1 MMELSNRLPVDF
13 GLISLD
19 QEKAFDRVDHTYLFN
34 TLLGFGFGENFINY
48 VKLLY
53 ADASCLVKVGG
64 GLVRPIKLERGVRQG
79 CAVSGQLFSLAIEPL
94 LGLIRKRVKG
104 VSIQGSPCVSVS
116 AYADD
121 VSVFVSNR
129 VDVQE
134 LEDCLQ
140 TCSAASSAK
149 VNWGKSGALLCGP
162 WSSTEAPRLPG
173 SLLWNKTGLKVLGI
187 HFGSAEAVRKN
198 WECALMQMLEKL
210 AKWTWLLSQ
219 LSYRGRVLIINN
231 LAASTLW
238 HRLAV
243 LNAPPGLL
251 AEIQSRLVAFFWS
264 GQHWLKAAVLYL
276 PTHEGGQGLID
287 LESRVA
293 AFRLKAA
300 QRLLYH
306 SDLCWKESAHALLR
320 MAGRMGLDRH
330 LFLLNADELDL
341 SGLGDFYTS
350 ALKAWRLL
358 EATREE
364 GIRPTAW
371 VWEEPIFHNEM
382 IPLRSVCS
390 TALRRSF
397 LDAGICKLGHLRF
410 LSEVRQALSKQV
422 QEFLELPRG
431 DAAPEFPLLRV
442 TAADG
447 GWQENRGT
455 LLSFSSP
462 SLRLLEDADGKAL
475 YVVCVKVRNLRA
487 LAEVREHCWHDLL
500 RGQSMAGHR
509 WRVLYKLPVP
519 KRSGD
524 LQWRIIH
531 GAIATNQHTAHFV
544 PGMEMTCPFCS
555 EPESVEHLFIQCSRL
570 NILFGT
576 LHRLCLKLDITFT
589 YGLFILGPK
598 YTRSQQARCCLLN
611 FLFGQAKLA
620 IWLTRR
626 NKLRR
631 QGLIDPDVMLK
642 SFIRARVKVDFA
654 YYKEINDLVTFE
666 KMWCV
671 GEALCCVEDGAITM

>member
-1 MMELSNRLPVDF
+1 
-13 GLISLD
+13 
-19 QEKAFDRVDHTYLFN
+19 
-34 TLLGFGFGENFINY
+34 
-48 VKLLY
+48 
-53 ADASCLVKVGG
+53 
-64 GLVRPIKLERGVRQG
+64 
-79 CAVSGQLFSLAIEPL
+79 
-94 LGLIRKRVKG
+94 
-104 VSIQGSPCVSVS
+104 
-116 AYADD
+116 
-121 VSVFVSNR
+121 
-129 VDVQE
+129 
-134 LEDCLQ
+134 
-140 TCSAASSAK
+140 
-149 VNWGKSGALLCGP
+149 
-162 WSSTEAPRLPG
+162 
-173 SLLWNKTGLKVLGI
+173 
-187 HFGSAEAVRKN
+187 
-198 WECALMQMLEKL
+198 
-210 AKWTWLLSQ
+210 
-219 LSYRGRVLIINN
+219 
-231 LAASTLW
+231 
-238 HRLAV
+238 
-243 LNAPPGLL
+243 
-251 AEIQSRLVAFFWS
+251 
-264 GQHWLKAAVLYL
+264 
-276 PTHEGGQGLID
+276 
-287 LESRVA
+287 
-293 AFRLKAA
+293 
-300 QRLLYH
+300 
-306 SDLCWKESAHALLR
+306 
-320 MAGRMGLDRH
+320 
-330 LFLLNADELDL
+330 
-341 SGLGDFYTS
+341 
-350 ALKAWRLL
+350 
-358 EATREE
+358 
-364 GIRPTAW
+364 
-371 VWEEPIFHNEM
+371 M

-397 LDAGICKLGHLRF
+397 LDAGICKMGHLRVSDGSGWITAQLLARQTGINSKRLLEQF

-462 SLRLLEDADGKAL
+462 SLRLFEDADGKAL

-654 YYKEINDLVTFE
+654 YYKAMNDLVTFE

-671 GEALCCVEDGAITM
+671 GEALCCVEDGAITMSGPGLSRLNRDILLRVPRCLKSEYEHPTP

>member
-1 MMELSNRLPVDF
+1 MASETLSLRHGVRFVPESGVTVEEVLLAVGEQVGCENIYSASRMNREATVGARTA
-13 GLISLD
+13 GLTAESP
-19 QEKAFDRVDHTYLFN
+19 
-34 TLLGFGFGENFINY
+34 GG
-48 VKLLY
+48 
-53 ADASCLVKVGG
+53 DASAAGSEGHDQYTELVPSVAAEASTSSGRKAKAKTDRPVREEDEPVIEHLGVIDSSAHEERVG
-64 GLVRPIKLERGVRQG
+64 
-79 CAVSGQLFSLAIEPL
+79 
-94 LGLIRKRVKG
+94 
-104 VSIQGSPCVSVS
+104 
-116 AYADD
+116 
-121 VSVFVSNR
+121 
-129 VDVQE
+129 E
-134 LEDCLQ
+134 LEGGE
-140 TCSAASSAK
+140 SESE
-149 VNWGKSGALLCGP
+149 V
-162 WSSTEAPRLPG
+162 E
-173 SLLWNKTGLKVLGI
+173 SLLSDYSGMSEIPVSCSSQPDLPLQPEKPGVPAGSTG
-187 HFGSAEAVRKN
+187 
-198 WECALMQMLEKL
+198 Q
-210 AKWTWLLSQ
+210 
-219 LSYRGRVLIINN
+219 
-231 LAASTLW
+231 
-238 HRLAV
+238 
-243 LNAPPGLL
+243 
-251 AEIQSRLVAFFWS
+251 
-264 GQHWLKAAVLYL
+264 AAVLYL

-300 QRLLYH
+300 QQLLYH

-320 MAGRMGLDRH
+320 IAGRIGLDRH

-350 ALKAWRLL
+350 AWKAWRLL
-358 EATREE
+358 KATHEE
-364 GIRPTAW
+364 GTGPKAW
-371 VWEEPIFHNEM
+371 VWEEPIFHNKM

-397 LDAGICKLGHLRF
+397 LDAGICKMGHLRVSDGSGWKTAQLLAQQTGINSQRLLEQF
-410 LSEVRQALSKQV
+410 LSEVWQALSKQV
-422 QEFLELPRG
+422 QEFLELPRR

-462 SLRLLEDADGKAL
+462 SLRLFEDADGKAL

-487 LAEVREHCWHDLL
+487 LAEVREHCRHDLL
-500 RGQSMAGHR
+500 RGQSMAGYR

-524 LQWRIIH
+524 LQWCIIH

-544 PGMEMTCPFCS
+544 PGMETTCPFCS

-576 LHRLCLKLDITFT
+576 LHTLCLKLDITFT

-598 YTRSQQARCCLLN
+598 YTRSQQAKCCLLN

-654 YYKEINDLVTFE
+654 YYKAMNDLVTFE

-671 GEALCCVEDGAITM
+671 GEALCCVEDGAITMCM

>member
-1 MMELSNRLPVDF
+1 M
-13 GLISLD
+13 
-19 QEKAFDRVDHTYLFN
+19 
-34 TLLGFGFGENFINY
+34 
-48 VKLLY
+48 
-53 ADASCLVKVGG
+53 
-64 GLVRPIKLERGVRQG
+64 
-79 CAVSGQLFSLAIEPL
+79 
-94 LGLIRKRVKG
+94 
-104 VSIQGSPCVSVS
+104 
-116 AYADD
+116 
-121 VSVFVSNR
+121 
-129 VDVQE
+129 
-134 LEDCLQ
+134 
-140 TCSAASSAK
+140 
-149 VNWGKSGALLCGP
+149 
-162 WSSTEAPRLPG
+162 
-173 SLLWNKTGLKVLGI
+173 

-198 WECALMQMLEKL
+198 WECALTQILEKL

-219 LSYRGRVLIINN
+219 LSYR
-231 LAASTLW
+231 
-238 HRLAV
+238 
-243 LNAPPGLL
+243 
-251 AEIQSRLVAFFWS
+251 

-371 VWEEPIFHNEM
+371 VWEEPIFHNKM

-397 LDAGICKLGHLRF
+397 LDAGICKLGHLRVSDGSGWITAQLLAQQTGINSKRLLEQF

-462 SLRLLEDADGKAL
+462 SLRLFEDADGKAL
-475 YVVCVKVRNLRA
+475 YVVCVKVRNLRT
-487 LAEVREHCWHDLL
+487 LA
-500 RGQSMAGHR
+500 
-509 WRVLYKLPVP
+509 
-519 KRSGD
+519 
-524 LQWRIIH
+524 
-531 GAIATNQHTAHFV
+531 
-544 PGMEMTCPFCS
+544 
-555 EPESVEHLFIQCSRL
+555 
-570 NILFGT
+570 
-576 LHRLCLKLDITFT
+576 
-589 YGLFILGPK
+589 
-598 YTRSQQARCCLLN
+598 
-611 FLFGQAKLA
+611 
-620 IWLTRR
+620 
-626 NKLRR
+626 
-631 QGLIDPDVMLK
+631 
-642 SFIRARVKVDFA
+642 
-654 YYKEINDLVTFE
+654 
-666 KMWCV
+666 
-671 GEALCCVEDGAITM
+671 